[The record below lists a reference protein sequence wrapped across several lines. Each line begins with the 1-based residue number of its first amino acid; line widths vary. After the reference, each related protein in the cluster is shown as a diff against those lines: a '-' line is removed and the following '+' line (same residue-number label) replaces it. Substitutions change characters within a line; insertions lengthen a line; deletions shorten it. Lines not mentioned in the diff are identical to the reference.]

1 MVNTNKARGQYM
13 CFYLKTFL
21 LCPEKEEG
29 QEIGTWV
36 SNNSNNNNNN
46 NSDSDSN
53 TSKRGY
59 WWSSDWEETKDR
71 D

>member
-46 NSDSDSN
+46 SDSDSN